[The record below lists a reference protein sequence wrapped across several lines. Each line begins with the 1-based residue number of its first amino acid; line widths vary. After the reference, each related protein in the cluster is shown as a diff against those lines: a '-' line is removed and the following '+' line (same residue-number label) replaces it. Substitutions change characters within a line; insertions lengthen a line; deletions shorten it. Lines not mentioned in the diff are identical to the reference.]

1 MEARVEDDE
10 VCTTT
15 RASTIERLREALN
28 RRQVAFM
35 STFLARRRRSR
46 HLPGVCLD
54 SEGRLNSPGMFT
66 YAAPTSI
73 EEALDILSE
82 WGSRARILAGGQ
94 TLLPLIQ
101 NGMVQPEHLV
111 DINGVGSLD
120 FIDLKNNL
128 RVGACCRQHDL
139 EVFLGTHPGNSLLA
153 RALPLIAD
161 QEIRNRGTVCGS
173 LAAAPRGAELPAVAL
188 TYNANLHIRSRR
200 GEREIYATSFY
211 REDGTVAMAPD
222 EILTHVDFES
232 DDHSGTAI
240 EEIRYTQLSFPACG
254 AAVVVDSQN
263 GFCSSL
269 RLTIFGQGIPAQR
282 IHGAESFVKG
292 EKPSIQLV
300 DELATRIRK
309 EVRVDAVPGI
319 PADYARHV
327 AGSLGARAF
336 KRAVGQCEAL
346 TTKAQ

>member
-1 MEARVEDDE
+1 V
-10 VCTTT
+10 
-15 RASTIERLREALN
+15 S
-28 RRQVAFM
+28 
-35 STFLARRRRSR
+35 
-46 HLPGVCLD
+46 LD

-66 YAAPTSI
+66 YSAPTSI
-73 EEALDILSE
+73 EEVLDILSE

-101 NGMVQPEHLV
+101 NGTLRPEHLA

-120 FIDLKNNL
+120 FIDSKNSL
-128 RVGACCRQHDL
+128 SVGACCRQHDL
-139 EVFLGTHPGNSLLA
+139 EVFLQTSRRNSLLA
-153 RALPLIAD
+153 QALPLIAD

-173 LAAAPRGAELPAVAL
+173 LAAAPRGAELPAIAL
-188 TYNANLHIRSRR
+188 TGDANLHLRSRR
-200 GEREIYATSFY
+200 GDREISASSFY
-211 REDGTVAMAPD
+211 REDGTVALAPD
-222 EILTHVDFES
+222 EILTQVNFEY

-254 AAVVVDSQN
+254 AAVVVDSQD

-282 IHGAESFVKG
+282 IEGVEAFAKG
-292 EKPSIQLV
+292 ERFSTQLAE
-300 DELATRIRK
+300 ELATRIRK
-309 EVRVDAVPGI
+309 EKEVRVDSAPGI

-336 KRAVGQCEAL
+336 KRAVAQCEAL
-346 TTKAQ
+346 TPRTQ

>member
-1 MEARVEDDE
+1 MEGVW
-10 VCTTT
+10 V
-15 RASTIERLREALN
+15 S
-28 RRQVAFM
+28 
-35 STFLARRRRSR
+35 RSR
-46 HLPGVCLD
+46 HLLDVCLD
-54 SEGRLNSPGMFT
+54 SEGRLNSSGMFT

-101 NGMVQPEHLV
+101 NGTLRPEHLV

-120 FIDLKNNL
+120 FIDVKNNL
-128 RVGACCRQHDL
+128 SVGACCRQRDL
-139 EVFLGTHPGNSLLA
+139 EVFLRTDPRNSLLA
-153 RALPLIAD
+153 QALPLIAD

-173 LAAAPRGAELPAVAL
+173 LAAAPRGAELPAIAL
-188 TYNANLHIRSRR
+188 TCNANLHIRSRR
-200 GEREIYATSFY
+200 GDREICATSFF
-211 REDGTVAMAPD
+211 REDGTAAMEPD
-222 EILTHVDFES
+222 EILTHVDFEY

-254 AAVVVDSQN
+254 AAVAVDSQD
-263 GFCSSL
+263 GFCSAL
-269 RLTIFGQGIPAQR
+269 RLAIFGQGIPAQR

-292 EKPSIQLV
+292 ERPSTRLA

-309 EVRVDAVPGI
+309 EVRVDSAPGI
-319 PADYARHV
+319 PPDYARHV

-336 KRAVGQCEAL
+336 QRALAQCEAL

>member
-1 MEARVEDDE
+1 MKGVW
-10 VCTTT
+10 V
-15 RASTIERLREALN
+15 S
-28 RRQVAFM
+28 
-35 STFLARRRRSR
+35 RSR
-46 HLPGVCLD
+46 HLLGVRLD
-54 SEGRLNSPGMFT
+54 SDGRLNSPGMFT

-101 NGMVQPEHLV
+101 NGTLRPEHLV

-128 RVGACCRQHDL
+128 CVGACCRQHDL
-139 EVFLGTHPGNSLLA
+139 EVFLRTSRPNSLLA
-153 RALPLIAD
+153 QGLPLIAD

-173 LAAAPRGAELPAVAL
+173 LAAAPRGAELPAIAL
-188 TYNANLHIRSRR
+188 TCNANLHIRSRR
-200 GEREIYATSFY
+200 GGREICATSFY

-222 EILTHVDFES
+222 EILTQVNFED
-232 DDHSGTAI
+232 DDHCGAVI

-254 AAVVVDSQN
+254 AAVLVDLQN

-282 IHGAESFVKG
+282 IYGTESFVKG
-292 EKPSIQLV
+292 ERPSTQLI
-300 DELATRIRK
+300 DELANRIRK
-309 EVRVDAVPGI
+309 EVRVDSVPGI

-336 KRAVGQCEAL
+336 KRAVAQCEAL
-346 TTKAQ
+346 TTTIQ

>member
-1 MEARVEDDE
+1 
-10 VCTTT
+10 
-15 RASTIERLREALN
+15 
-28 RRQVAFM
+28 
-35 STFLARRRRSR
+35 
-46 HLPGVCLD
+46 
-54 SEGRLNSPGMFT
+54 MFT

-101 NGMVQPEHLV
+101 NGTLRPEHLV
-111 DINGVGSLD
+111 DINGVASLD
-120 FIDLKNNL
+120 FINLKINELKNDDSKNNL

-139 EVFLGTHPGNSLLA
+139 EVFLRNRRRNSLIA
-153 RALPLIAD
+153 QALPLIAD

-173 LAAAPRGAELPAVAL
+173 LAAAPRGAELPAIAL
-188 TYNANLHIRSRR
+188 TCDANLHIRSRR
-200 GEREIYATSFY
+200 GDREICATSFY

-222 EILTHVDFES
+222 EILTQVDFEC

-269 RLTIFGQGIPAQR
+269 RLTIFGQGVPAQR
-282 IHGAESFVKG
+282 INGAESFVKG
-292 EKPSIQLV
+292 EKLSTQLV

-309 EVRVDAVPGI
+309 EVRVDAAPGI

-336 KRAVGQCEAL
+336 KRAVAQCEAL
-346 TTKAQ
+346 TTKTQ

>member
-1 MEARVEDDE
+1 LGFEKSSLACV
-10 VCTTT
+10 
-15 RASTIERLREALN
+15 RLDL
-28 RRQVAFM
+28 
-35 STFLARRRRSR
+35 
-46 HLPGVCLD
+46 
-54 SEGRLNSPGMFT
+54 EGWPNSPEMFT

-94 TLLPLIQ
+94 TLLPLIHS
-101 NGMVQPEHLV
+101 GALRPEHLV

-120 FIDLKNNL
+120 FVDRKNNDLKDNL

-139 EVFLGTHPGNSLLA
+139 EVFLRTNPRNSLLA
-153 RALPLIAD
+153 QALPLIAD

-173 LAAAPRGAELPAVAL
+173 LAAAPRGAELPAIAL
-188 TYNANLHIRSRR
+188 TCNANLHIRNRR
-200 GEREIYATSFY
+200 GDREICATSFY
-211 REDGTVAMAPD
+211 REYGTVAMAPD
-222 EILTHVDFES
+222 EILTHVNFEY
-232 DDHSGTAI
+232 DDQSGTAI

-254 AAVVVDSQN
+254 AAVVVDSQD
-263 GFCSSL
+263 GVCRSL

-282 IHGAESFVKG
+282 IDEAVSSVKG
-292 EKPSIQLV
+292 EKPSNQLV

-309 EVRVDAVPGI
+309 EVCVDSAPGI

-336 KRAVGQCEAL
+336 KRAVAQGEDL
-346 TTKAQ
+346 TTRSQ